1 MNRVECNLYRKHTWI
16 SKWNNRAARHL
27 SYICTLSYL
36 TLKKLTQTKNW
47 WGYSPSSP
55 SPSAVSGL
63 SSFVTCTAVFK
74 PQVSGKWKTYV
85 KQGASNSSHE
95 NVLRMTLFS
104 SFRCLLLLH
113 GNRDLTSFSALYYR
127 KQCLKDPWMQLLCT
141 VVSKKQYVRCDHMIN
156 VTVTYQEWW
165 NGLDQVRCTRT
176 MFTSFIHKFLA
187 ASWFIAHC

>member
-1 MNRVECNLYRKHTWI
+1 MWI

-27 SYICTLSYL
+27 SYICTLSYS
-36 TLKKLTQTKNW
+36 TGGAT
-47 WGYSPSSP
+47 SP
-55 SPSAVSGL
+55 SPSTVSGL
-63 SSFVTCTAVFK
+63 SSVVTCSAVFK
-74 PQVSGKWKTYV
+74 LQVSGKRKTYV
-85 KQGASNSSHE
+85 KQEASSNSSHE

-104 SFRCLLLLH
+104 SFKCLLLLH

-176 MFTSFIHKFLA
+176 VFTSFIHKFLA
-187 ASWFIAHC
+187 TSWFIVHR